1 MYAYKPI
8 LINLLKKLGFL
19 FIIYTLCRVL
29 FFVLNH
35 SYFNDTSVSDFF
47 KVLLYGLRFDA
58 FSIAGTNSLY
68 ILFAILPFNFYY
80 HKNYQLLL
88 KLIFIGINSL
98 AIAFNLIDVAY
109 FPYNQKRSTFE
120 VFTLMF
126 GGQTEFF
133 KLLPHFLK
141 AYWYLI
147 FVFILLVWALVKL
160 YNYINLNTNLE
171 KVILNL
177 KNSLKTFL
185 LFIVIVF
192 FTVLAIRGG
201 LQRAPIVMLDAAL
214 YVKPQ
219 YAPLVLNT
227 PFSILKTIELNEL
240 KPLQLIPIEEELKN
254 FNPTHLPDTGKFKN
268 VNVCVIILE
277 SFSKE
282 FTGISNR
289 KSYTPFLDSLMQHS
303 LVFTNAYANG
313 KTSIDGIPAI
323 LASMPSLM
331 QDHYSNSI
339 YSNNKL
345 QTLPNLLKQKG
356 YYSSFFH
363 GGTNGTMNF
372 NSFSTLAGFD
382 MYYGRTEYNNDADY
396 DGQWG
401 IWDEPFLL
409 NMVKQI
415 TTFKQ
420 PFFTSVFTLSSH
432 NPYSIPKQYKNK
444 FKKGNL
450 EIIETIG
457 YTDYALCKFFN
468 EAKKQAWF
476 KNTLFVLT
484 ADHTGISDDPFY
496 ANPVGQYSIPLLF
509 YKNNELVGSSNKT
522 VQQIDIL
529 PSILNYM
536 NYNKPYFSFGKSVF
550 SQTNT
555 TAIYYSEPNCF
566 VINDSLQYVL
576 NNNTITQV
584 YNFKR
589 DSLLT
594 TPIKGK
600 DSNAEKKLQ
609 NYANAFIQNYTNNVL
624 NNKTYYKK

>member
-8 LINLLKKLGFL
+8 LINLFKRLSFL
-19 FIIYTLCRVL
+19 FIIYSICRVL
-29 FFVLNH
+29 FFVFNH
-35 SYFNDTSVSDFF
+35 SYFNDTSVSDFL

-68 ILFAILPFNFYY
+68 ILLAILPFNFYY
-80 HKNYQLLL
+80 HKNYQQVL
-88 KLIFIGINSL
+88 KLIFITFNSL

-126 GGQTEFF
+126 GGQTDFL
-133 KLLPHFLK
+133 KLVPHFLK
-141 AYWYLI
+141 DYWYLI
-147 FVFILLVWALVKL
+147 FVFIVLVWVVVKL
-160 YNYINLNTNLE
+160 YNYIGSNQNLE

-177 KNSLKTFL
+177 KNSLQTFI

-201 LQRAPIVMLDAAL
+201 FQRVPIVMLDAVL

-240 KPLQLIPIEEELKN
+240 KPLQLMPLADELKN
-254 FNPTHLPDTGKFKN
+254 FNPVHLPDTGTFKN

-289 KSYTPFLDSLMQHS
+289 KSYTPFLDSLMRHS

-339 YSNNKL
+339 YSNNTL

-382 MYYGRTEYNNDADY
+382 MYYGRTEYNNEADY

-409 NMVKQI
+409 NMVKQV

-432 NPYSIPKQYKNK
+432 NPYSIPAQHKNK
-444 FKKGNL
+444 FKKGSL
-450 EIIETIG
+450 EIVETIG

-468 EAKKQAWF
+468 EAKKYAWF

-484 ADHTGISDDPFY
+484 ADHTGISDDLFY

-509 YKNNELVGSSNKT
+509 YKNNELVGTSNKT
-522 VQQIDIL
+522 VQQIDVL

-536 NYNKPYFSFGKSVF
+536 NYNAPYFSFGKSVF
-550 SQTNT
+550 SQTNN
-555 TAIYYSEPNCF
+555 TAIYYNEPNFF
-566 VINDSLQYVL
+566 VINDSIQYVL
-576 NNNTITQV
+576 NNNVITQV

-594 TPIKGK
+594 TSIKGK

-609 NYANAFIQNYTNNVL
+609 NFANAFIQNYTNNVL
-624 NNKTYYKK
+624 TNKTYYKK